1 MSPKELR
8 ELRNKANLTQQ
19 QLADLL
25 NVDRMTI
32 NRWEAGKIKLDRITS
47 IAIRAV
53 LRPLLEK

>member
-32 NRWEAGKIKLDRITS
+32 NRWEAGKTKLDRITS